1 MEKKAVLISFILLI
15 IVALAGSGAGIYYY
29 VQYQTLLTRSND
41 PNATVKDLIA
51 KVGKLID
58 LPTGEQPT
66 VATVTNPDLI
76 KSQPFFAKAKKGDR
90 VILYPNAR
98 LAILF
103 DETANKIMNF
113 GTINSG
119 TPSAGTETAPQNAP
133 PVTQK
138 AAPPIVS
145 PAP

>member
-15 IVALAGSGAGIYYY
+15 LIALGGSGAGIYYY
-29 VQYQTLLTRSND
+29 YQYQTLLRQTND
-41 PNATVKDLIA
+41 PNSVVKDLLV

-76 KSQPFFAKAKKGDR
+76 KNQPFFTKAKKGDR

-103 DETANKIMNF
+103 DEQANKIVNF
-113 GTINSG
+113 GTLNVG
-119 TPSAGTETAPQNAP
+119 AATPSASVSPTNTAPAP
-133 PVTQK
+133 
-138 AAPPIVS
+138 
-145 PAP
+145 